1 MVPKIISMLLL
12 ITVLSAL
19 CSTLPVNRVRKE
31 RGVVDDQIWFPDSK
45 RPETTTV
52 FLDDKYI
59 VNVKENCAEGY
70 QMVNNVCRKQFRS
83 S

>member
-31 RGVVDDQIWFPDSK
+31 RGVVDDQIWFPDSSK
-45 RPETTTV
+45 LHTSNISTY
-52 FLDDKYI
+52 LNI
-59 VNVKENCAEGY
+59 VL
-70 QMVNNVCRKQFRS
+70 
-83 S
+83 